1 MTAVKSL
8 VKKNTFYDSL
18 TLMRISKKAA
28 FEIKDVSQAVAVMAS
43 DVNKD
48 MLESVGLLTDEIKD
62 AGPNDLVISI
72 EIENVTDADSAIE
85 TIEKMFVEA
94 RSSKTTETLPRNIES
109 AYEQLSDANMVV
121 ISVPGEYATLET
133 KKALDI
139 GLNVLLFSDNVS
151 IEDELELKKIARDK
165 DLLMM
170 GPGCGTSIINGAA
183 LGFANVVERGPIGG
197 IAAAGTGVQEVTTL
211 IHQDGSG
218 ISHAIGTGGRYLYD
232 DIGGI
237 MMSKGV
243 QMLEK
248 DTETKVIVLISKPPG
263 PKTQKTILET
273 NFSKPVV
280 VCFMGGDLSDLKD
293 TNVLPTETLEDAA
306 MAAVALVKNE
316 VPKTVIFSNSNEVLD
331 IAKQEWSKLKAEQ
344 KYVRGLY
351 SGGTVCSECFI
362 ILSKFLNVYSN
373 TTKSEFKLPDIKNS
387 KEHTCLDMGEEEF
400 TQGRAHPMID
410 PLFRQQRL
418 IQEAKDSE
426 CAVIL
431 LDVVIGYGSHDDPAG
446 ELAKSIQE
454 AKSFCEKEGR
464 YLSVVASV
472 LGTDKDPQG
481 LKDQMDKLIN
491 AGVVVMESN
500 AQAVRIAALIAT
512 RGDVL
517 KEFQGDVN

>member
-1 MTAVKSL
+1 
-8 VKKNTFYDSL
+8 
-18 TLMRISKKAA
+18 
-28 FEIKDVSQAVAVMAS
+28 
-43 DVNKD
+43 
-48 MLESVGLLTDEIKD
+48 
-62 AGPNDLVISI
+62 
-72 EIENVTDADSAIE
+72 
-85 TIEKMFVEA
+85 
-94 RSSKTTETLPRNIES
+94 
-109 AYEQLSDANMVV
+109 
-121 ISVPGEYATLET
+121 
-133 KKALDI
+133 
-139 GLNVLLFSDNVS
+139 
-151 IEDELELKKIARDK
+151 
-165 DLLMM
+165 MM

-183 LGFANVVERGPIGG
+183 LGFANVVERGPIGV

-211 IHQDGSG
+211 IHQAGSG
-218 ISHAIGTGGRYLYD
+218 ISHAIGTGGRDLYD

-351 SGGTVCSECFI
+351 SGGTVCSECII

-387 KEHTCLDMGEEEF
+387 K
-400 TQGRAHPMID
+400 
-410 PLFRQQRL
+410 
-418 IQEAKDSE
+418 
-426 CAVIL
+426 
-431 LDVVIGYGSHDDPAG
+431 
-446 ELAKSIQE
+446 
-454 AKSFCEKEGR
+454 
-464 YLSVVASV
+464 
-472 LGTDKDPQG
+472 
-481 LKDQMDKLIN
+481 
-491 AGVVVMESN
+491 
-500 AQAVRIAALIAT
+500 
-512 RGDVL
+512 
-517 KEFQGDVN
+517 